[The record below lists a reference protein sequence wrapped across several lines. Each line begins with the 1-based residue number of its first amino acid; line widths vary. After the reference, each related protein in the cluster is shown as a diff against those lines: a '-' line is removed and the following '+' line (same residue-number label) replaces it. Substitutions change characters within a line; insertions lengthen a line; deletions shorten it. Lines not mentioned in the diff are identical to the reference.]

1 MEGREG
7 KKEEAEASRE
17 TYVTRARV
25 ARLSRGGG
33 WPWGPKLVETVGGR
47 SIVATFS
54 NIFSVMVSAKAFER
68 EKGGH
73 GEPYI
78 KIWWWKL
85 GMNPAE
91 YRSIVY
97 RIV

>member
-1 MEGREG
+1 
-7 KKEEAEASRE
+7 
-17 TYVTRARV
+17 
-25 ARLSRGGG
+25 
-33 WPWGPKLVETVGGR
+33 
-47 SIVATFS
+47 
-54 NIFSVMVSAKAFER
+54 MVSAKAFER

-97 RIV
+97 RIVWLAISGNRDRLGDPPSNPKCIFAA

>member
-1 MEGREG
+1 
-7 KKEEAEASRE
+7 
-17 TYVTRARV
+17 
-25 ARLSRGGG
+25 
-33 WPWGPKLVETVGGR
+33 
-47 SIVATFS
+47 
-54 NIFSVMVSAKAFER
+54 MVSAKAFER